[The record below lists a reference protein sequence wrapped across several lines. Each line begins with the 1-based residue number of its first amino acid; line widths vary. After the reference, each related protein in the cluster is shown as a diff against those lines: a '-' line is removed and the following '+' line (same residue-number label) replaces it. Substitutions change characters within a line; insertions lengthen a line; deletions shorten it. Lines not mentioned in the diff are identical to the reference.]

1 MIVKVAI
8 IGLGIMGRRML
19 EHMRK
24 HEKFEPNFLWD
35 PDKSAC
41 EKAIKIDAEAKIM
54 DSPEEAIDAADLV
67 YLACPPKVREAYAI
81 DTVQKGKALFLE
93 KPLGIDVEHSKK
105 FIERLKNFNVPLAVN
120 FTQAAGL
127 ALNDLLHAKSNEE
140 FGEMIGVDII
150 VTYPKWPREWQKEA
164 DWLRFKS
171 EGGMTREVISHF
183 LFFSE
188 RVLGLLELK
197 WAKVVYPKDD
207 LLCETDVLARLETK
221 DGKCVNILASV
232 GGVQPD
238 RQEMTIRGTK
248 TSRRVS
254 EFYKDFESDGG
265 EFLPLREEPKDP
277 RAVSLKAQ
285 LDHLFLNY
293 KGMPN
298 QLASLDE
305 AYRVQTLI
313 EAILEKRN

>member
-1 MIVKVAI
+1 
-8 IGLGIMGRRML
+8 ML
-19 EHMRK
+19 QHMRI
-24 HEKFEPNFLWD
+24 HEKFEPNYLWD
-35 PDKSAC
+35 PDKNAC
-41 EKAIKIDAEAKIM
+41 EKAIEVDTESKIM
-54 DSPEEAIDAADLV
+54 DSPEEAINAADLV

-81 DTVQKGKALFLE
+81 DAAQKGKALFLE
-93 KPLGIDVEHSKK
+93 KPLGIDVEHSKN

-127 ALNDLLHAKSNEE
+127 ALNELLHAKSNGEL
-140 FGEMIGVDII
+140 GEMIGVDII

-164 DWLRFKS
+164 DWLRFKA

-188 RVLGLLELK
+188 RVLGQLELK

-207 LLCETDVLARLETK
+207 LLCETDVLARLETQ

-254 EFYKDFESDGG
+254 EFYKDFESNGG
-265 EFLPLREEPKDP
+265 EFLPLRNEPKDP

-293 KGMPN
+293 KRMPN

>member
-35 PDKSAC
+35 PDRSAC
-41 EKAIKIDAEAKIM
+41 EKAIEIAAEAKIM

-127 ALNDLLHAKSNEE
+127 ALNDLLHAKSNGE

-150 VTYPKWPREWQKEA
+150 VTYHKWPREWQKEA

-238 RQEMTIRGTK
+238 RQEMTIRGSK

-293 KGMPN
+293 KGMTN

-313 EAILEKRN
+313 EAILEKKN

>member
-1 MIVKVAI
+1 MTKVAI

-19 EHMRK
+19 QHMRI
-24 HEKFEPNFLWD
+24 HEKFEPNYLWD
-35 PDKSAC
+35 PDKNAC
-41 EKAIKIDAEAKIM
+41 EKAIEVDTESKIM
-54 DSPEEAIDAADLV
+54 DSPEEAINAADLV

-81 DTVQKGKALFLE
+81 DAVQKGKALFLE
-93 KPLGIDVEHSKK
+93 KPLGIDVEHSKN

-127 ALNDLLHAKSNEE
+127 ALNELLHAKSNGEL
-140 FGEMIGVDII
+140 GEMIGVDII

-164 DWLRFKS
+164 DWLRFKA

-188 RVLGLLELK
+188 RVLGQLELK

-207 LLCETDVLARLETK
+207 LLCETDVLARLETQ

-254 EFYKDFESDGG
+254 EFYKDFESNGG
-265 EFLPLREEPKDP
+265 EFLPLRNEPKDP

-293 KGMPN
+293 KRMPN

>member
-41 EKAIKIDAEAKIM
+41 EKAIEIDAEAKIM
-54 DSPEEAIDAADLV
+54 DSPEEAINAADLV

-197 WAKVVYPKDD
+197 WAKVVYPKND

>member
-41 EKAIKIDAEAKIM
+41 EKAIEIDTEAKIM

-313 EAILEKRN
+313 EAILEKKN

>member
-1 MIVKVAI
+1 MIKVAI

-41 EKAIKIDAEAKIM
+41 EKAIEIDTEAKIM

-238 RQEMTIRGTK
+238 RQEMTIRGSK

-265 EFLPLREEPKDP
+265 EFLPLREDPKDP

-313 EAILEKRN
+313 EAILEKKN

>member
-1 MIVKVAI
+1 M
-8 IGLGIMGRRML
+8 
-19 EHMRK
+19 
-24 HEKFEPNFLWD
+24 
-35 PDKSAC
+35 
-41 EKAIKIDAEAKIM
+41 
-54 DSPEEAIDAADLV
+54 
-67 YLACPPKVREAYAI
+67 
-81 DTVQKGKALFLE
+81 
-93 KPLGIDVEHSKK
+93 EHSKN
-105 FIERLKNFNVPLAVN
+105 FIKRLKNFNVPLAVN

-127 ALNDLLHAKSNEE
+127 ALNELLHAKSNGEL
-140 FGEMIGVDII
+140 GEMIGVDII

-164 DWLRFKS
+164 DWLRFKA

-188 RVLGLLELK
+188 RVLGQLELK

-207 LLCETDVLARLETK
+207 LLCETDVLARLETQ

-254 EFYKDFESDGG
+254 EFYKDFESNGG
-265 EFLPLREEPKDP
+265 EFLPLRNEPKDP

-293 KGMPN
+293 KRMPN

>member
-1 MIVKVAI
+1 MTKVAI

-19 EHMRK
+19 QHMRI
-24 HEKFEPNFLWD
+24 HEKFEPNYLWD
-35 PDKSAC
+35 PDKNAC
-41 EKAIKIDAEAKIM
+41 EKAIEVDTESKIM
-54 DSPEEAIDAADLV
+54 DSPEDAINAADLV

-81 DTVQKGKALFLE
+81 DAAQKGKALFLE
-93 KPLGIDVEHSKK
+93 KPLGIDVEHSKN

-127 ALNDLLHAKSNEE
+127 ALNELLHAKSNGEL
-140 FGEMIGVDII
+140 GEMIGVDII

-164 DWLRFKS
+164 DWLRFKA

-188 RVLGLLELK
+188 RVLGQLELK

-207 LLCETDVLARLETK
+207 LLCETDVLARLETQ

-254 EFYKDFESDGG
+254 EFYKDFESNGG
-265 EFLPLREEPKDP
+265 EFLPLRNEPKDP

-293 KGMPN
+293 KRMPN

-313 EAILEKRN
+313 EAILEKRS

>member
-1 MIVKVAI
+1 MIKVAI

-19 EHMRK
+19 EHMRR
-24 HEKFEPNFLWD
+24 HENFEPNYLWD

-41 EKAIKIDAEAKIM
+41 EKAIEIDAEAKIM
-54 DSPEEAIDAADLV
+54 GTPEEAIDAADLV

-93 KPLGIDVEHSKK
+93 KPLGIDVETSKK

-127 ALNDLLHAKSNEE
+127 ALNDLIHAKSNGE

-188 RVLGLLELK
+188 RVLGPLELK

-265 EFLPLREEPKDP
+265 EFLSLRDEPKDP

-285 LDHLFLNY
+285 LDHLFLNF
-293 KGMPN
+293 KGIPN

>member
-1 MIVKVAI
+1 MIKVAI

-19 EHMRK
+19 EHMRR
-24 HEKFEPNFLWD
+24 HENFEPNYLWD

-41 EKAIKIDAEAKIM
+41 EKAIEIDAEAKIM
-54 DSPEEAIDAADLV
+54 GTPVEAIDAADLV

-93 KPLGIDVEHSKK
+93 KPLGIDVETSKK

-127 ALNDLLHAKSNEE
+127 ALNDLIHAKSNGE

-188 RVLGLLELK
+188 RVLGPLELK

-265 EFLPLREEPKDP
+265 EFLSLRDEPKDP

-285 LDHLFLNY
+285 LDHLFLNF
-293 KGMPN
+293 KGIPN